1 MKEGVE
7 RGEKAK
13 LGKGQYE
20 SSMDKDSKKKQM
32 EVEESVLELCYDD
45 EDAEELDVDFE
56 MDFGGEGGSEIR
68 LRCCDD
74 GGCC

>member
-1 MKEGVE
+1 MNRVWTKIV
-7 RGEKAK
+7 
-13 LGKGQYE
+13 
-20 SSMDKDSKKKQM
+20 KKKQM